1 MILTLFYL
9 IGMSIII
16 LLVGLSIGLIVR
28 AYLLK
33 SEDKISVDIKNKN
46 GIESSALKRNSCISL
61 DLSCFSAS
69 EVKEVVDI
77 VQNIE
82 NRHR

>member
-1 MILTLFYL
+1 
-9 IGMSIII
+9 MSIII

>member
-69 EVKEVVDI
+69 EVKEVVDL